1 MCASSMRRSVA
12 GPGTYNTL
20 SAPSV
25 PRTAAIFSQR
35 SNSAAEA
42 TRLTMTLISV
52 SAAALT
58 APRISSS
65 DHGLPSPPVSRSTT
79 PMPGADATW

>member
-1 MCASSMRRSVA
+1 MCASSIRRSVA
-12 GPGTYNTL
+12 GSGTYSTL
-20 SAPSV
+20 SAPRV
-25 PRTAAIFSQR
+25 PRPAAIFSQR
-35 SNSAAEA
+35 PNSAAEV

-65 DHGLPSPPVSRSTT
+65 DHALPSPPISRSTT